1 MVSEARRHGGNLRNS
16 VGHCYHLGLEWPEA
30 PVTLTIAKHGLTL
43 IDCFLGAFTQIG
55 GNTMASALAPP
66 AAKPNAPQS
75 GYHCRVHERQ
85 SCELPTSCQPA
96 AAFGNA
102 ESKWSGVVRDISPGG
117 LQLSLTRRF
126 EPGTGLAVELARHD
140 TDKVSTVF
148 VKVVNVRR
156 QEDGLWALGCKFLN

>member
-1 MVSEARRHGGNLRNS
+1 
-16 VGHCYHLGLEWPEA
+16 
-30 PVTLTIAKHGLTL
+30 
-43 IDCFLGAFTQIG
+43 
-55 GNTMASALAPP
+55 MASALAPP

-96 AAFGNA
+96 ASFGNP
-102 ESKWSGVVRDISPGG
+102 ECKWSGVVRDISPGG

-156 QEDGLWALGCKFLN
+156 QEDGLWALGFEAGVWRGTTQSEDDAAGAFFRLLHDAIWPRR